1 MHNDIQN
8 EYFRWMYDM
17 VCGSKSRTSYR
28 KLLSRLHS
36 TDFYYM
42 NGRGI
47 CLDENRAN
55 DGISLRYRFE
65 QATNLDSSQMTDP
78 PSVLEVMVALAKRLE
93 ENIFED
99 PRKGD
104 RTSQWF
110 WEMVTSLGLS
120 GMTDRRYDQNEVDDV
135 IETFLRRE
143 YASNGEGGLFTVN
156 DPDEDMRDVEIW
168 TQAMWWATEKTEMED

>member
-1 MHNDIQN
+1 MNNDIQN

-36 TDFYYM
+36 TEFYYM
-42 NGRGI
+42 NGVGY
-47 CLDENRAN
+47 DENRAH

-65 QATNLDSSQMTDP
+65 QNTNLDSSVLTGP
-78 PSVLEVMVALAKRLE
+78 PSVLEVIVALAKRLE
-93 ENIFED
+93 ENIFDD
-99 PRKGD
+99 PREGN

-110 WEMVTSLGLS
+110 WEMMTSLGLA

-135 IETFLRRE
+135 LEIFLRRE

-168 TQAMWWATEKTEMED
+168 TQAMWWATNKTEMED